1 MLMGLVNH
9 NRTQR
14 GSAPVAVIGAGI
26 GGLAAAMDLALAGFE
41 VTVFERAA
49 APGGKIR
56 EVQVAGRC
64 MDAGPS
70 VFTMRDVFDD
80 LFADAGEHFD
90 AHVKLTRANI
100 LARHAWSSHERLDL
114 YADLPESIAAIAAFA
129 GEREAQGFEAF
140 ATQARQVYATLRDS
154 FIRASRPS
162 TLGLM
167 RRLPPNRW
175 MELWGIQPFTTL
187 WRSIGRYFKDP
198 RLRQLF
204 GRYAT
209 YCGSSPFSAPA
220 TLMLVSHV
228 EQAGVW
234 YIEGGMHQLAVQMA
248 AAAQRRGVN
257 LRYDSDVSRVCVDKG
272 RVHALQLAGGERVR
286 ADAIVCNSDTNAL
299 ASGCFGPEVMSGA
312 RKTRRSARSLSA
324 ITWNMVAR
332 TSGFDLAHHTVFF
345 SADYRGEFDAIF
357 RRGQLPDAPS
367 IYVCAQDRRDG
378 SPPGPPSPLST
389 PTRDAAAERLFCLVN
404 APAVGDTEKFNS
416 AEIDTCE
423 ARLFQQLARC
433 GLSIERDATQA
444 VTTTP
449 WDFDRL
455 FPATG
460 GALYGPASHGW
471 RASFTRPGSRSRIPG
486 LYLAGGSTHPG
497 PGVPMAATSGRL
509 AAACL
514 IEDFS
519 IKR

>member
-1 MLMGLVNH
+1 
-9 NRTQR
+9 
-14 GSAPVAVIGAGI
+14 
-26 GGLAAAMDLALAGFE
+26 
-41 VTVFERAA
+41 
-49 APGGKIR
+49 
-56 EVQVAGRC
+56 
-64 MDAGPS
+64 
-70 VFTMRDVFDD
+70 
-80 LFADAGEHFD
+80 
-90 AHVKLTRANI
+90 
-100 LARHAWSSHERLDL
+100 
-114 YADLPESIAAIAAFA
+114 
-129 GEREAQGFEAF
+129 
-140 ATQARQVYATLRDS
+140 
-154 FIRASRPS
+154 
-162 TLGLM
+162 
-167 RRLPPNRW
+167 

-234 YIEGGMHQLAVQMA
+234 YIEGGMHQLAVQLA

-257 LRYDSDVSRVCVDKG
+257 LRYESEVRRVSLNRG
-272 RVHALQLAGGERVR
+272 RVHALQLAGGEQVL

-299 ASGCFGPEVMSGA
+299 ASGHFGPEVTCGA
-312 RKTRRSARSLSA
+312 RVTRRSARSLSA

-332 TSGFDLAHHTVFF
+332 TSGFQLAHHSVFF
-345 SADYRGEFDAIF
+345 SDDYRGEFDAIF
-357 RRGQLPDAPS
+357 RRRQLADAPS

-378 SPPGPPSPLST
+378 SPPST
-389 PTRDAAAERLFCLVN
+389 PTHAATAERLFCLVN
-404 APAVGDTEKFNS
+404 APAVGDTQKLNA
-416 AEIDTCE
+416 AEIDLCE

-433 GLSIERDATQA
+433 GLTIERDSMEA

-514 IEDFS
+514 IEDFAS
-519 IKR
+519 TKR

>member
-1 MLMGLVNH
+1 MVS
-9 NRTQR
+9 RR
-14 GSAPVAVIGAGI
+14 VAVIGAGV

-90 AHVKLTRANI
+90 AHVKLTRAHI

-114 YADLPESIAAIAAFA
+114 HADLQESIAAIAAFA
-129 GEREAQGFEAF
+129 GAREAKGFEAF
-140 ATQARQVYATLRDS
+140 AAQARQVYATLRDS

-162 TLGLM
+162 TLGLV
-167 RRLPPNRW
+167 RRLPPSRW

-187 WRSIGRYFKDP
+187 WRSTSRYFKDP

-234 YIEGGMHQLAVQMA
+234 YIEGGMHQLALQMA

-257 LRYDSDVSRVCVDKG
+257 LRYSSEVSRVCVDKG
-272 RVHALQLAGGERVR
+272 RVHAVQLAGGERVP

-312 RKTRRSARSLSA
+312 RVTRPSSRSLSA

-332 TSGFDLAHHTVFF
+332 TSGFELAHHTVFF
-345 SADYRGEFDAIF
+345 SADYRSEFDAIF
-357 RRGQLPDAPS
+357 RRRQLADAPS

-378 SPPGPPSPLST
+378 SPPGTPPRST
-389 PTRDAAAERLFCLVN
+389 PMGMPMPTPLAANAERLFCLVN
-404 APAVGDTEKFNS
+404 APAVGDTEKFTS

-433 GLSIERDATQA
+433 GLSIERDSTPAL
-444 VTTTP
+444 TTTP
-449 WDFDRL
+449 RDFNRL

-509 AAACL
+509 AAACQ
-514 IEDFS
+514 IEDFAS